1 MVDRPSEQGLDKT
14 EQEELGESL
23 LYSQDTEPPAYTSR
37 DPRAGAHTTL
47 AAKGTPSSQAQ
58 AGSDERA
65 HRRSTSQHSSRS
77 RSGSA
82 SDLELDEMR
91 HDDPMYANANGR
103 ASEDT
108 IKLDTSR
115 RKWHNW
121 VFDREEPES
130 GPEYD
135 SKEARRLGSKQ
146 FLEKTV
152 INAILIALWYILSIS
167 MSVVSYGLG
176 AHHLLYTPL

>member
-1 MVDRPSEQGLDKT
+1 MVDRRSEQAFDKT
-14 EQEELGESL
+14 EQEGLGEPL
-23 LYSQDTEPPAYTSR
+23 LHTDDAEPPAYTSR
-37 DPRAGAHTTL
+37 DPRAGANRPL
-47 AAKGTPSSQAQ
+47 AAKEIPSTQAQ
-58 AGSDERA
+58 PGSDERQ
-65 HRRSTSQHSSRS
+65 HRRSTSQHSSKS

-115 RKWHNW
+115 RKWTDW
-121 VFDREEPES
+121 VLDREEPDS
-130 GPEYD
+130 GPDYD

-167 MSVVSYGLG
+167 MSVVGYC
-176 AHHLLYTPL
+176 HHSLYRRI